1 MVIPSKNEVEE
12 TLDEPSGN
20 YERVDNEENSAS
32 SLNVNAGKEVRGVGT
47 SGTSDEKISDESDLL
62 KNRIIPPPGLGQ
74 RIYEIDPMLN
84 SHRGHLDYR

>member
-12 TLDEPSGN
+12 TLDGPSDSCA
-20 YERVDNEENSAS
+20 RVDNEESSAS
-32 SLNVNAGKEVRGVGT
+32 SLNLNAGEEVRGVGT
-47 SGTSDEKISDESDLL
+47 SGTSEDKISDESDLL
-62 KNRIIPPPGLGQ
+62 KNSIIPPPGLGQ